1 MSLAINEKVHALIL
15 AGKRPK
21 DLLSAQFGL
30 PNKAFIEFQGK
41 SLVSYS
47 IDALS
52 ESRLVDE
59 LFISIN
65 PEQESLFNE
74 VLSES
79 KRTFQKILVPM
90 GSSPVCAIEKT
101 LACVDKGDGLLVITA
116 DNPTL
121 SPEIIEYFLTK
132 VIRSDSEKNKSSN
145 CFSIACVNGCEELLL
160 KFPEMKS
167 QRTWY
172 KLNKKTWLSGANM
185 FYFKL
190 DKTGRANFFNKLES
204 LEINRKRPLQLA
216 QVLSQ
221 IKKIDFLLRFV
232 LQRTSIE
239 ECEKIASQVLGTESR
254 IIELPYAFSCI
265 DVDKPSD
272 YEFLNKFFKQPK
284 SC

>member
-1 MSLAINEKVHALIL
+1 MAINEKVHALIL

-21 DLLSAQFGL
+21 DLLSAQFGV
-30 PNKAFIEFQGK
+30 PNKAFIKFQGK
-41 SLVSYS
+41 ALVSYS
-47 IDALS
+47 TDALS
-52 ESRLVDE
+52 ESRHVDK

-65 PEQESLFNE
+65 PEQELLFDNI
-74 VLSES
+74 LSES

-90 GSSPVCAIEKT
+90 GSSVVNAIKET
-101 LACVDKGDGLLVITA
+101 LTRTDKHEGILVTTA

-121 SPEIIEYFLTK
+121 TPEVIEYFLSR
-132 VIRSDSEKNKSSN
+132 ISSESEEKEKKSSN
-145 CFSIACVNGCEELLL
+145 CFSIACVNGYEELLL
-160 KFPEMKS
+160 EFPDMKS

-190 DKTGRANFFNKLES
+190 EESKREDFFNKLIS
-204 LEINRKRPLQLA
+204 LEVSRKSPFKLA

-221 IKKIDFLLRFV
+221 VKKIDFLLRFM

-239 ECEKIASQVLGTESR
+239 ECEKVASQVLGTESR
-254 IIELPYAFSCI
+254 IIKLPYAFSCI
-265 DVDKPSD
+265 DVDKRSD